1 MLDDPCGG
9 ERWMAFLNSAP
20 AQHLHEKQF
29 NLLTTS
35 QSHRFSLCMLCILLS
50 KTPGRILH
58 TSRWV
63 RKRRRRRRRRILLS
77 VELSIRNPSPT
88 KNPTCPRSLSYSHST
103 TDKSASRASA
113 PVLYFTRCMHLLLS
127 HSRNSRTTTSE
138 YLHRAIRSVRSG
150 LCMQSYSPQMISGR
164 MRAKRAHRAA
174 STLPV

>member
-1 MLDDPCGG
+1 MRRRKVDGIFEQC
-9 ERWMAFLNSAP
+9 S

-29 NLLTTS
+29 NILTTS
-35 QSHRFSLCMLCILLS
+35 QSHPFSLCMLCIILS

-63 RKRRRRRRRRILLS
+63 QKRRRRILLS
-77 VELSIRNPSPT
+77 VEMSIRNPSPT
-88 KNPTCPRSLSYSHST
+88 KNPTCPRSLSHSHST

-113 PVLYFTRCMHLLLS
+113 PVLYFTRCMHFLLS

-174 STLPV
+174 STLHV

>member
-1 MLDDPCGG
+1 MLNDPCEG

-58 TSRWV
+58 TSRCV
-63 RKRRRRRRRRILLS
+63 QKRRRRILLS

-88 KNPTCPRSLSYSHST
+88 KIPTCPRSLSHSHST

-113 PVLYFTRCMHLLLS
+113 PVLYFTRCMHILLS

-174 STLPV
+174 STLHV